1 MNSGNSSNWVHW
13 LYAVLTGTS
22 HALVNF
28 LDIHS
33 GFGFS
38 AGAIDYLLNFGISQ
52 RSLWLIPIGLGYAI
66 VYYVVFRFVITKW
79 NLRTPGR
86 ETDDTSASGASDESV
101 GTTNK

>member
-1 MNSGNSSNWVHW
+1 
-13 LYAVLTGTS
+13 GTS
-22 HALVNF
+22 LALVNA

-52 RSLWLIPIGLGYAI
+52 GSIWLIPIGLGYAV

-86 ETDDTSASGASDESV
+86 EEDDSASADADNAGGGAAPATE
-101 GTTNK
+101 KK